1 MGTAPTRQLHL
12 DAACSAPIPR
22 TTINNP
28 STMSTSQLTFKRY
41 VEVGRVVL
49 VNDGPS
55 SGKLA
60 VIVEIID
67 HARAL
72 IDGPETGVP
81 RQAIAYKKVVLTP
94 YVLKKLPRAAG
105 QTTVSKVWKASGVQE
120 KWEQSAWAKKRAVQS
135 KLRSLSDFD
144 RFKVQLLK
152 TELRKV
158 VSKEMKEA
166 KSS

>member
-1 MGTAPTRQLHL
+1 MG
-12 DAACSAPIPR
+12 PIPR

-94 YVLKKLPRAAG
+94 YV
-105 QTTVSKVWKASGVQE
+105 SKVWKASGVQE

-135 KLRSLSDFD
+135 KRRSLSDFD

-152 TELRKV
+152 TERRKV
-158 VSKEMKEA
+158 VSKEMKKA

>member
-1 MGTAPTRQLHL
+1 MG
-12 DAACSAPIPR
+12 R

-81 RQAIAYKKVVLTP
+81 RQAIADKKVVLTP
-94 YVLKKLPRAAG
+94 YVLKKLPRADDRQQGLEGERCAG
-105 QTTVSKVWKASGVQE
+105 KVGAERVG
-120 KWEQSAWAKKRAVQS
+120 
-135 KLRSLSDFD
+135 
-144 RFKVQLLK
+144 
-152 TELRKV
+152 
-158 VSKEMKEA
+158 KEA
-166 KSS
+166 RGPEQA